1 MMDDFGLYPREE
13 AFDPFGVMLFKA
25 LQVVSF
31 LFFLAL
37 LAVSPESKDG
47 KIDSKAEFIITMD
60 WPDNHPDDLDL
71 FVQDPAGNIAWYRHR
86 EAGFLTLDRDDRG
99 GVNDFITVNGRK
111 IASPIREEIV
121 TVRGILAG
129 EYTVNVSHFQA
140 KTGQPVPVN
149 VKVQKLNPTA
159 QVIFDDKV
167 FVDHTGAEKTAVR
180 FTLDFRRQGDRCRAA
195 AEIAAGDVPQRK
207 PERRGPRSQ
216 DRRQDENAVSNLQ
229 SDILMLSVAYALVGA
244 LLLVVLVY
252 ARLPWSL
259 KGIAVIVTSSFYIA
273 SFLGMRALLG
283 WASVDRLPPSFKLL
297 QARIVEPHSLEGDP
311 GAIYLWVEA
320 LDDGNRP
327 SGVPRAYRIPYS
339 DKLADKTDK
348 AQGELAAG
356 RAQGGRAADYGSGEG
371 GLLDAVRAYIT
382 PNTIIETSGGDPSTG
397 GGLTAVPQAG
407 DEVTFTPLLPPRM
420 PPKDV
425 IEPQETRQ

>member
-1 MMDDFGLYPREE
+1 M
-13 AFDPFGVMLFKA
+13 
-25 LQVVSF
+25 S
-31 LFFLAL
+31 
-37 LAVSPESKDG
+37 S
-47 KIDSKAEFIITMD
+47 
-60 WPDNHPDDLDL
+60 
-71 FVQDPAGNIAWYRHR
+71 
-86 EAGFLTLDRDDRG
+86 
-99 GVNDFITVNGRK
+99 
-111 IASPIREEIV
+111 
-121 TVRGILAG
+121 
-129 EYTVNVSHFQA
+129 
-140 KTGQPVPVN
+140 
-149 VKVQKLNPTA
+149 
-159 QVIFDDKV
+159 
-167 FVDHTGAEKTAVR
+167 
-180 FTLDFRRQGDRCRAA
+180 
-195 AEIAAGDVPQRK
+195 
-207 PERRGPRSQ
+207 
-216 DRRQDENAVSNLQ
+216 LQ
-229 SDILMLSVAYALVGA
+229 SDIFMLSVAYALVGA

-273 SFLGMRALLG
+273 SFLGIRGLLG
-283 WASVDRLPPSFKLL
+283 WASVDRLPPNFKLL

-348 AQGELAAG
+348 AQSEIVAG

-371 GLLDAVRAYIT
+371 GLLDSVRAYIT

-407 DEVTFTPLLPPRM
+407 DEVSFTPLLPPRM

-425 IEPQETRQ
+425 MEPQESRR